1 MTAVRHQVTAED
13 LRRLAT
19 VDPGSLFR
27 DADSLA
33 DTNEGIS
40 ITPRGIR
47 VYGGFRIG
55 RYLRIG
61 SGKRIVKF

>member
-1 MTAVRHQVTAED
+1 MPANRRPARKPARRPVR
-13 LRRLAT
+13 
-19 VDPGSLFR
+19 PY
-27 DADSLA
+27 
-33 DTNEGIS
+33 EGIS

-61 SGKRIVKF
+61 TGKRIVKF